1 MAFAHKIVLVMTDI
15 LSLSRIPS
23 LQSSLLKWLRESEIS
38 YWQSLSI
45 LLFSA
50 CVMTASVTSIPLIIG
65 QLSIHASP
73 GGNRLLLHE
82 LPLLLAVLLMT
93 SIAASHAGHYTLHRL
108 QGQLALILR
117 DKLLPRLIHT
127 TSDCAD
133 VSSERIKSRYF
144 GAVDHLF
151 STLTRLVES
160 LFRDLPVSVG
170 LTAVLLY
177 INQELALP
185 ALIVLTITLLMQPL
199 FATDQPS
206 QTLSGQVQDEIA
218 SLIHNMITHRRLI
231 ELDQGILQEKLN
243 IHDILD
249 RQQRAFLKQTGH
261 STLIGLLVLL
271 LLIGLMTV
279 LLYFW
284 LQQMTLG
291 KFMPGEI
298 PAFVAALLILILPLK
313 RLLAI
318 RHLLADSHRSW
329 QPVAALL
336 NTPHLPVEAPDDHS
350 SANDIRRLRGSVD
363 FENVCFYSNTN
374 PPRSISC
381 PDFSLMSGEV
391 VAITDFTPD
400 SAQILAS
407 LVCGLTPPVAGRV
420 MLDKQNAVDIDP
432 LVCQASIAWLSP
444 ARMLLN
450 DTVAA
455 NIAYGMKRCS
465 TESEITRAART
476 SHATEFIREL
486 PRGYET
492 RLAAHNEITLTA
504 SQRQRL
510 LIARALLKNPA
521 IVILDESMQ
530 PFELNEPLLLQ
541 ALLVLIEKRTTLI
554 LSTQP
559 TLLDLAKHRIELS
572 LNNPL

>member
-1 MAFAHKIVLVMTDI
+1 MTNRRSSSQSTFQSNLVQW
-15 LSLSRIPS
+15 LKESGIP
-23 LQSSLLKWLRESEIS
+23 

-45 LLFSA
+45 VFLS
-50 CVMTASVTSIPLIIG
+50 TSIFAISITLIPLVVG
-65 QLSIHASP
+65 QLSIQALP
-73 GGNRLLLHE
+73 GGNRLFLHE
-82 LPLLLAVLLMT
+82 LPLLLAILILT
-93 SIAASHAGHYTLHRL
+93 SMLANHAADYTLHHL
-108 QGQLALILR
+108 QGKVGLMLR
-117 DKLLPRLIHT
+117 DKLLARLANT
-127 TSDCAD
+127 TSDFTG
-133 VSSERIKSRYF
+133 VSGAWIKSRYF
-144 GAVDHLF
+144 SAVDNLLNHLSF
-151 STLTRLVES
+151 LIKS
-160 LFRDLPVSVG
+160 LSRDLLTSIG
-170 LTAVLLY
+170 LVAVLLY
-177 INQELALP
+177 INSELALLTLA
-185 ALIVLTITLLMQPL
+185 ALTVALLTQSLL
-199 FATDQPS
+199 FTDTAS
-206 QTLSGQVQDEIA
+206 RALSGKTQNDVTN
-218 SLIHNMITHRRLI
+218 LIQNMIAYQRLI
-231 ELDQGILQEKLN
+231 QLDRGSLQENLN
-243 IHDILD
+243 IHNIMNQEHHLSLKRDGRFILTSMLA
-249 RQQRAFLKQTGH
+249 QLF
-261 STLIGLLVLL
+261 
-271 LLIGLMTV
+271 LIGLMTA

-291 KFMPGEI
+291 KPMPGEMATFI
-298 PAFVAALLILILPLK
+298 SALLILVLPLK
-313 RLLAI
+313 RMLTI
-318 RHLLADSHRSW
+318 RCLLADSHQSW
-329 QPVAALL
+329 QPAAVLL
-336 NTPHLPVEAPDDHS
+336 SSPDAPAEAISNDPPVNE
-350 SANDIRRLRGSVD
+350 IRRLQGSVH
-363 FENVCFYSNTN
+363 FENVHFYSDACQSRLT
-374 PPRSISC
+374 SC
-381 PDFSLMSGEV
+381 PDFSLLPGEKL
-391 VAITDFTPD
+391 AITHFTPD
-400 SAQILAS
+400 SARTLAILMSGFTSPQIGKIL
-407 LVCGLTPPVAGRV
+407 
-420 MLDKQNAVDIDP
+420 LDEQDAVSIDR
-432 LVCQASIAWLSP
+432 LIRQASIAWLSP